1 MKKIKDT
8 ISVGDKK
15 FIPVIVDEKGLERK
29 YQKDYC
35 KYCMFAPRNEFGQLI
50 EAVCTMRKLP
60 ISCGVQYRGY
70 YKSIEDGI

>member
-29 YQKDYC
+29 WQIDYC

-50 EAVCTMRKLP
+50 EASCTMRKLP

>member
-1 MKKIKDT
+1 MKKIKD
-8 ISVGDKK
+8 IICVGDRK

-29 YQKDYC
+29 WQTDYC

-50 EAVCTMRKLP
+50 EARCTMRKLP

-70 YKSIEDGI
+70 YKPIEDGI

>member
-1 MKKIKDT
+1 MKTIKDV